1 MGIHKCLTYFMFM
14 ISPGFRKINL
24 YFLLAIQFF
33 IFLEKKI
40 VIGKYKPDFLELSTK
55 PRSQLFP
62 RCHAAA
68 ARRAGRQCRVSSSP
82 VRFRAKQP
90 LLVLASCTY
99 VEFSSPRSSF
109 NLVTSSRQTVK
120 LSSNLKNSPYLY

>member
-1 MGIHKCLTYFMFM
+1 MGIHKWLTYFMFM
-14 ISPGFRKINL
+14 VSPGFRKINP

-62 RCHAAA
+62 HCHEAETG
-68 ARRAGRQCRVSSSP
+68 RAGRQC
-82 VRFRAKQP
+82 
-90 LLVLASCTY
+90 
-99 VEFSSPRSSF
+99 
-109 NLVTSSRQTVK
+109 
-120 LSSNLKNSPYLY
+120 